1 MKDDDAFYGQD
12 IRQTHRKQL
21 KIDYFS
27 KECSE
32 ILTKFLY
39 VSGDQI
45 AANLE
50 TLEENGITHVINACG
65 DLCENHFEDK
75 IKYLRFF
82 LKDSKKES
90 IECVFYECIEFIEEA
105 RANGGRVLVHC

>member
-1 MKDDDAFYGQD
+1 MHSLMDQQKKYQTYEDIMKDDEAGQGYD

-50 TLEENGITHVINACG
+50 VLEENQITHVINAAG
-65 DLCENHFEDK
+65 DLCDNHFSD
-75 IKYLRFF
+75 
-82 LKDSKKES
+82 
-90 IECVFYECIEFIEEA
+90 
-105 RANGGRVLVHC
+105 

>member
-1 MKDDDAFYGQD
+1 MHSLMDQQKKYQTYEDIMKDDEAGQGYD

-50 TLEENGITHVINACG
+50 VLEEN
-65 DLCENHFEDK
+65 
-75 IKYLRFF
+75 
-82 LKDSKKES
+82 
-90 IECVFYECIEFIEEA
+90 
-105 RANGGRVLVHC
+105 